1 MHTHR
6 HKQTSDRK
14 TQKGAALVIS
24 LILLVIITLL
34 SVSAMQN
41 TNLDTKITVNH
52 QFKTLSFQA
61 AESALAMATVKKPV
75 VQIPSSIDGA
85 VANNPNYFVAP
96 EVDDEMPELHA
107 NLTMRFLYSLEKDE
121 PADPDNGKV
130 GIMVPGFPVNNALVT
145 YMATA
150 DGHVGDSN
158 TKTTNQSQVV
168 LFTQ

>member
-6 HKQTSDRK
+6 YKQTSDQQ

-41 TNLDTKITVNH
+41 TNLDTQITVNH
-52 QFKTLSFQA
+52 QFKELSFQA
-61 AESALAMATVKKPV
+61 AESALAMATAPKPN
-75 VQIPSSIDGA
+75 VQIPDSIDGA
-85 VANNPNYFVAP
+85 ETSESRYFTADAIP
-96 EVDDEMPELHA
+96 DEMPELSA
-107 NLTMRFLYSLEKDE
+107 DLIMEFLYSLDKGE
-121 PADPDNGKV
+121 PADPASGKV
-130 GIMVPGFPVNNALVT
+130 GITVSGFPVNSPFVT

-150 DGHVGDSN
+150 QGHVGASN
-158 TKTTNQSQVV
+158 TQTTNRSQVI

>member
-6 HKQTSDRK
+6 HKQTSDRQ

-52 QFKTLSFQA
+52 QFKELSFQA
-61 AESALAMATVKKPV
+61 AESALAIATAPEPDI
-75 VQIPSSIDGA
+75 QIPPSTEDA
-85 VANNPNYFVAP
+85 EAQNVRYFTAAEIP
-96 EVDDEMPELHA
+96 DQMPELSA
-107 NLTMRFLYSLEKDE
+107 DLTMRFLYSLKKDE
-121 PADPDNGKV
+121 PADPDNGRF
-130 GIMVPGFPVNNALVT
+130 GISVSGFSMNSAFVT

-150 DGHVGDSN
+150 QGHVGESN
-158 TKTTNQSQVV
+158 TKTTNRSQVI

>member
-6 HKQTSDRK
+6 YKQTSDRQ

-41 TNLDTKITVNH
+41 TNLDTQITVNH
-52 QFKTLSFQA
+52 QFKTLSYQA
-61 AESALAMATVKKPV
+61 AESALAMATAPKPD
-75 VQIPSSIDGA
+75 VQIPASSTGA
-85 VANNPNYFVAP
+85 QATSLGYFTADAIP
-96 EVDDEMPELHA
+96 DEMPELHA
-107 NLTMRFLYSLEKDE
+107 NLTMQFLYSLEKDE
-121 PADPDNGKV
+121 PADPDNGRV
-130 GIMVPGFPVNNALVT
+130 GIMVPGFPVNSPFVT

-158 TKTTNQSQVV
+158 TNTTNQSQVV